1 MTTVKAKN
9 KIDRNNTGKPYEK
22 PGLRIIELETDQV
35 LAVGCKMDGAGSAV
49 GIPASCVGNFC
60 AEVGS

>member
-1 MTTVKAKN
+1 MTTTKAKQKL
-9 KIDRNNTGKPYEK
+9 KIDKTGKPYEK
-22 PGLRIIELETDQV
+22 PTLMIIELETDQV
-35 LAVGCKMDGAGSAV
+35 LAVGCKLDGSGSAI